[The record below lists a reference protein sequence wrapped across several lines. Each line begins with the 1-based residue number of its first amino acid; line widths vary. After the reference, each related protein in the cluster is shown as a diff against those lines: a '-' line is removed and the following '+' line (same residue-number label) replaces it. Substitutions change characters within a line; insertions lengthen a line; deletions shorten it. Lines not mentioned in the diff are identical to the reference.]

1 MSTAE
6 QVATEKRRAAEAAME
21 WIRDGMT
28 VGLGSGSTALCFI
41 ETLGR
46 RVREGLRV
54 TGVPTSRS
62 SREAAGR
69 WGIPLVEA
77 GEVEAIDVTVDGADE
92 IDPRLNLIK
101 GGGGA
106 LLWEKIVAA
115 NSRELVIIADSRKW
129 VQQLGAFPLPVEVV
143 RFGWTWTARAVSRL
157 GAQVTQR
164 TTESGRPFLTDEG
177 HYILDCRFG
186 TIEEPERLSAALNA
200 IPGVVEHGL
209 FIGLASAVLIGRGG
223 RVEII
228 RRNHGSLAATGNQ
241 PVAP

>member
-1 MSTAE
+1 
-6 QVATEKRRAAEAAME
+6 ME

-41 ETLGR
+41 EALGR

-69 WGIPLVEA
+69 WGIPLVDA

-129 VQQLGAFPLPVEVV
+129 VKQLGGFPLPVEIV
-143 RFGWTWTARAVSRL
+143 RFGWTWTARAVARL
-157 GAQVTQR
+157 GAHVTLR
-164 TTESGRPFLTDEG
+164 TSRPEEPFLTDEG

-186 TIEEPERLSAALNA
+186 TIGEPERLSAALNA

-209 FIGLASAVLIGRGG
+209 FVNLASAVLLGIKG

-228 RRNHGSLAATGNQ
+228 RRQQGDLSATTGGRLG
-241 PVAP
+241 P